1 MSRDA
6 YVGGGSRSPRGGGG
20 GVRLPTVDRS
30 PSRAYPGGGS
40 PIGRKSRAVR
50 NGSPDHYGGGGGGYH
65 YYADDLGSPMLEERG
80 RSLATS
86 ASGHHHR
93 SRSATRPS
101 NPMSVRYQSLDRA
114 PVDHDREFLPI
125 RDRRDRSLERGLYF
139 DEEPYST
146 RYYYFPFIIDNLFY
160 AFSFILR
167 TPDTS

>member
-1 MSRDA
+1 M
-6 YVGGGSRSPRGGGG
+6 
-20 GVRLPTVDRS
+20 RLPTVDRS

-40 PIGRKSRAVR
+40 PIGRKSRALR
-50 NGSPDHYGGGGGGYH
+50 NGSPDHYGGGGGGGYH
-65 YYADDLGSPMLEERG
+65 YYGEDLGSPMLEERG

-86 ASGHHHR
+86 SSGHHHR

-146 RYYYFPFIIDNLFY
+146 RYTYFPFIIEKCIRHY
-160 AFSFILR
+160 AFSLHATLYKLTR
-167 TPDTS
+167 KLTSMKSNRI